1 MPLQNFSQGGERSG
15 VKDKIRFHL
24 DEQVDPEIAS
34 QLRRRGIDVT
44 TTVEVGL
51 RTSRDEFQLDF
62 IRQQK
67 RVIFTH
73 DKDFLIIASRTSD
86 HPGIVYCKQKTRSL
100 GEIIEGLVLINE
112 VYLPEEMVGRV
123 EYL

>member
-1 MPLQNFSQGGERSG
+1 MKN
-15 VKDKIRFHL
+15 KIRFHL
-24 DEQVDPEIAS
+24 DEQVDPEIAI
-34 QLRRRGIDVT
+34 QLGRRGIDVT

-51 RTSRDEFQLDF
+51 RTASDKSQLDF

-73 DKDFLIIASRTSD
+73 DKDFLIIASRTRN
-86 HPGIVYCKQKTRSL
+86 HPGIVYCKQRTYSL
-100 GEIIEGLVLINE
+100 GKIIEGLILIYE
-112 VYLPEEMVGRV
+112 VYSPEEIIGRV

>member
-1 MPLQNFSQGGERSG
+1 M
-15 VKDKIRFHL
+15 KDKIRFHL
-24 DEQVDPEIAS
+24 DEQVDPEIAL

-51 RTSRDEFQLDF
+51 RTSSDKSQLDF

-67 RVIFTH
+67 RVLFTH
-73 DKDFLIIASRTSD
+73 DRDFLIIASLTSA

-100 GEIIEGLVLINE
+100 GEMIEGLILIYE
-112 VYLPEEMVGRV
+112 VYSPEDVVGRV

>member
-1 MPLQNFSQGGERSG
+1 M
-15 VKDKIRFHL
+15 KDKIRFHL
-24 DEQVDPEIAS
+24 DEQVDPEIAI
-34 QLRRRGIDVT
+34 QLGRCNVDVT

-51 RTSRDEFQLDF
+51 RTSSDESQLNF

-73 DKDFLIIASRTSD
+73 DKDFLIIASRTSN
-86 HPGIVYCKQKTRSL
+86 HPGIVYCKQRSYSL
-100 GEIIEGLVLINE
+100 GEIIEGLILIYE
-112 VYLPEEMVGRV
+112 VYSPEEMMGRV